1 MKSRFIKYLRA
12 SIIIS
17 PVAILAGLISGG
29 AGHGNYFL
37 AKILFPYTM
46 LSTHL
51 TNEFI
56 TAPFAFLALIQF
68 LVYGVL
74 IGLVSL
80 KRMEIYVFVI
90 ILVIHITAAYLCF
103 YWPMPNFS

>member
-1 MKSRFIKYLRA
+1 MKNRFIKYILV

-17 PVAILAGLISGG
+17 PVAILAGIFSTGF
-29 AGHGNYFL
+29 GHGNYL
-37 AKILFPYTM
+37 LTKILFPYTM

-56 TAPFAFLALIQF
+56 TAPFALLVLFQF
-68 LVYGVL
+68 FVYGLL
-74 IGLVSL
+74 IGLASL
-80 KRMEIYVFVI
+80 KQIDIYVFVI
-90 ILVIHITAAYLCF
+90 ILLLHISAAYLCF